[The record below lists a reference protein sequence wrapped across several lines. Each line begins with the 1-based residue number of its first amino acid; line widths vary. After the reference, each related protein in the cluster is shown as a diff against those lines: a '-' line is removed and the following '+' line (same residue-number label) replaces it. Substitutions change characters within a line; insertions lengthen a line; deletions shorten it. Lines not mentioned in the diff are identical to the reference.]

1 MKKITLAILLLLSV
15 AAQAQEK
22 IAVTTA
28 DYSNSSV
35 EMADLMRSE
44 GKIYIL
50 VGIVL
55 LIFAGL
61 TAYVIHT
68 DRKVSKLEKL
78 ISEK

>member
-1 MKKITLAILLLLSV
+1 MKKITLAFLLLLSV

-44 GKIYIL
+44 GKIY
-50 VGIVL
+50 VL
-55 LIFAGL
+55 LGVVLLVFAGL
-61 TAYVIHT
+61 IRYVIHT
-68 DRKVSKLEKL
+68 DRKVPKLEKL

>member
-1 MKKITLAILLLLSV
+1 MKKITLACFLLLSF

-44 GKIYIL
+44 GKIYVL
-50 VGIVL
+50 VGVVL

-68 DRKVSKLEKL
+68 DRKVSRLEKL

>member
-1 MKKITLAILLLLSV
+1 MKKITLAFLLLLSV

-35 EMADLMRSE
+35 EMADIMRSE

-50 VGIVL
+50 VGIIL

>member
-35 EMADLMRSE
+35 EMADIMRSE

-50 VGIVL
+50 VGIIL

-61 TAYVIHT
+61 TAYVIYT

>member
-1 MKKITLAILLLLSV
+1 MKKITLAFLSLLSF
-15 AAQAQEK
+15 AAKAQEK
-22 IAVTTA
+22 IPVTTA
-28 DYSNSSV
+28 DYSNNAV

-44 GKIYIL
+44 GKIYVL

>member
-22 IAVTTA
+22 ISVTTA

>member
-1 MKKITLAILLLLSV
+1 LQPRHKK
-15 AAQAQEK
+15 K